1 MEIII
6 LGKIK
11 LHLTGVTEVYESQNL
26 IRWQTW
32 LVIHLSNYP
41 FPSCLVYFDIGLLS
55 SQLDCNSRLQRFALC
70 VVGTGAIDP
79 LPLQHHLHPP
89 YYRWSPQTSLL
100 IYCKMFDKW
109 HGERNQAV
117 PVVNYVRLCFVIS
130 TIDIE
135 TSRLSFITLQCLVF
149 SHTKA

>member
-11 LHLTGVTEVYESQNL
+11 CHWGLWVSEFDKVAGVTCDSTVQLPISKLFSVFWHWAIE
-26 IRWQTW
+26 
-32 LVIHLSNYP
+32 
-41 FPSCLVYFDIGLLS
+41 LS
-55 SQLDCNSRLQRFALC
+55 SQLDCNSRLQRFAVC

-100 IYCKMFDKW
+100 IYCKMFGTW

-130 TIDIE
+130 TIDME